1 MPAMSQ
7 SWPRTMTTSK
17 PASLLGRAKS
27 YTLLFSTAIAVFLLD
42 QLSKGW
48 IFNNLPL
55 GSYVYPDSIQVIEGF
70 FYIVHIGNEG
80 AAWGMFSGYSG
91 WLAVFAV
98 LALYGIYKI
107 RHTLELNRPIMQ
119 LSFGLL
125 IGGIIG
131 NLVDRLIHGH
141 VIDFLD
147 FHFPFQIPWIM
158 PTGRYPSF
166 NIADCGIV
174 IGVII
179 YIGVSFLSP
188 AKQAGG
194 EETDGNS

>member
-1 MPAMSQ
+1 
-7 SWPRTMTTSK
+7 MTTSNTDGVLAK
-17 PASLLGRAKS
+17 ASAYR
-27 YTLLFSTAIAVFLLD
+27 LLFITATVIFLLD
-42 QLSKGW
+42 QLSKAW

-55 GSYVYPDSIQVIEGF
+55 DSYFYPDSIQVIEGF

-80 AAWGMFSGYSG
+80 AAWGMLSGYSG
-91 WLAVFAV
+91 WLALFAL

-107 RHTLELNRPIMQ
+107 RHTLELDRRIMQ

-179 YIGVSFLSP
+179 YIGVSFFSP
-188 AKQAGG
+188 
-194 EETDGNS
+194 GNTSADQGNQVAS

>member
-1 MPAMSQ
+1 
-7 SWPRTMTTSK
+7 MTTSK
-17 PASLLGRAKS
+17 FSEIISRMSGYR
-27 YTLLFSTAIAVFLLD
+27 LLFLTAALVFALD
-42 QLSKGW
+42 QVTKTW

-55 GSYVYPDSIQVIEGF
+55 DSYFYPDSIQVIEGF

-80 AAWGMFSGYSG
+80 AAWGMLSGYSG
-91 WLAVFAV
+91 WLAVFAL
-98 LALYGIYKI
+98 LALFFIYKV
-107 RHTLELNRPIMQ
+107 RHTLELNRRIMQ

-147 FHFPFQIPWIM
+147 FHFPFNIPWVM

-166 NIADCGIV
+166 NIADGGIV
-174 IGVII
+174 IGVLI
-179 YIGVSFLSP
+179 YMAVSFSQSSP
-188 AKQAGG
+188 PTTKNQ
-194 EETDGNS
+194 DNP